1 MREVALSARRVGD
14 QFVLLACDGVW
25 DVMSSPQAFISPTSR
40 PHLAHISP
48 ISRLYLPYQAVAFVA
63 SLLERAPAPPARAP
77 ALASASYHP
86 ARAPPAHD
94 AEVVDEVE
102 EERLRLGG
110 VVERLLDECL
120 RRGSTDNMSA
130 VLVILDPNPNPNPN
144 PKP

>member
-1 MREVALSARRVGD
+1 MAAQPVSAVPEVALSARRVGD

-25 DVMSSPQAFISPTSR
+25 DVMSSPQA
-40 PHLAHISP
+40 
-48 ISRLYLPYQAVAFVA
+48 VAFVA
-63 SLLERAPAPPARAP
+63 ALLERAPAP
-77 ALASASYHP
+77 P